1 VIPSGVAH
9 RSRPGAAIMSRVTHT
24 QLMLRPSDYP
34 VLIEHAARYSDL
46 DPSRRIGRDALVRW
60 FEDARI
66 AVERDVFGA
75 GLVGRMRLLL
85 ASVRVDVLAPLQVAA
100 RSAVGARIEAGH
112 YRIGIGV
119 SHIGNSSFAYTYGVY
134 AGDECVAT
142 GESVSVHA
150 TAGGPAPLPDPVRDA
165 LKTLRMDAPEPTR
178 LQRGPVRTVRE
189 AYPFRLDVR
198 TRFGDLDPNRHVNNV
213 ALAGWYL
220 DGLAELHLDVLG
232 YPTGGPLDG
241 LSPSSLRVDYLD
253 EVRYPG
259 IYQLRVGV
267 LDLDDASVR
276 YACGLFD
283 GPRCIGL
290 AEAVGAHHLPEE
302 DGDPGD
308 LAARLEPFR
317 MRSV

>member
-1 VIPSGVAH
+1 
-9 RSRPGAAIMSRVTHT
+9 MSRVTHI
-24 QLMLRPSDYP
+24 QLMLRPADYP
-34 VLIEHAARYSDL
+34 VLIEHTARYSDL
-46 DPSRRIGRDALVRW
+46 DPSRRIGRDAIVRW

-75 GLVGRMRLLL
+75 DLVSRMRLLL
-85 ASVRVDVLAPLQVAA
+85 ASVRVDVLAPLQVVA
-100 RSAVGARIEAGH
+100 RSAAGVRIDTGRYSIGVGVT
-112 YRIGIGV
+112 RIGT
-119 SHIGNSSFAYTYGVY
+119 SSFAYTYGVF

-150 TAGGPAPLPDPVRDA
+150 TVGGPAPLPGAVRDA
-165 LKTLRMDAPEPTR
+165 LATLRTDAPEPTR
-178 LQRGPVRTVRE
+178 LERFPGRTVRE

-267 LDLDDASVR
+267 LDIDDTSVR

-290 AEAVGAHHLPEE
+290 AEAVGAHRLPDEA
-302 DGDPGD
+302 GDPGD

-317 MRSV
+317 LRSV

>member
-1 VIPSGVAH
+1 MTSTH
-9 RSRPGAAIMSRVTHT
+9 LLLRSS
-24 QLMLRPSDYP
+24 SYP
-34 VLIEHAARYSDL
+34 VLIEHPARYNDL
-46 DPSRRIGRDALVRW
+46 DPSRRIGRDAIVRW

-75 GLVGRMRLLL
+75 GLTARMRLLL
-85 ASVRVDVLAPLQVAA
+85 ASVRVDVLAPLQVIP
-100 RSAVGARIEAGH
+100 RSATGARIDTGQ

-119 SHIGNSSFAYTYGVY
+119 SHIGDSSFAYTYGVF

-150 TAGGPAPLPDPVRDA
+150 TVGGPAPLPDAVRAA
-165 LKTLRMDAPEPTR
+165 LETLRTDAPAPTR
-178 LQRGPVRTVRE
+178 LERGPSRLIRE

-232 YPTGGPLDG
+232 YPVGGPLDG

-267 LDLDDASVR
+267 LDLDETEVR

-290 AEAVGAHHLPEE
+290 AEAVGAHRLE
-302 DGDPGD
+302 DEAGDPGD

-317 MRSV
+317 MRNV

>member
-1 VIPSGVAH
+1 
-9 RSRPGAAIMSRVTHT
+9 MCRVTST
-24 QLMLRPSDYP
+24 QLLLRPSSYP
-34 VLIEHAARYSDL
+34 VLIEHTARYSDL
-46 DPSRRIGRDALVRW
+46 DPSRRIGRDAIVRW

-75 GLVGRMRLLL
+75 SLTARMRLLL
-85 ASVRVDVLAPLQVAA
+85 ASVRVDVLAPLQVIA
-100 RSAVGARIEAGH
+100 RGAGGARIDTGQ
-112 YRIGIGV
+112 YRIGVGV
-119 SHIGNSSFAYTYGVY
+119 SHIGTSSFAYTYGVF
-134 AGDECVAT
+134 AGEECVAT

-150 TAGGPAPLPDPVRDA
+150 TVGGPAPLPEPVRAA
-165 LKTLRMDAPEPTR
+165 LETLHTDAPAPTR
-178 LQRGPVRTVRE
+178 LERWPSRLVRE

-253 EVRYPG
+253 EVHYPG

-267 LDLDDASVR
+267 LELDETSVR

-290 AEAVGAHHLPEE
+290 AEAVGAHRSPNE

-317 MRSV
+317 MRAV